1 MRENGS
7 LQQSRYVWPLQP
19 WFGLPR
25 LVSVLCVP
33 RMLFG
38 AYSRNCCILRPNRL
52 ILQACE
58 AIMRLSGARA
68 TARAR
73 PAIRPQ
79 AKQSF
84 IRRGKAT
91 VGRSAVPRGF
101 SVRYIFGPRLI
112 RGRGWVQSMPP
123 TGWPS
128 QAAPRPL
135 CPPAKAR
142 RGIEMCAR
150 KNKIRIAKTP
160 MAVSITR
167 LEALEAKGLEA
178 TWPARPE

>member
-1 MRENGS
+1 MRENA
-7 LQQSRYVWPLQP
+7 PLVHP
-19 WFGLPR
+19 RTLGRCSPGFGLPR

-91 VGRSAVPRGF
+91 VGRSAVPRDF
-101 SVRYIFGPRLI
+101 RLRYIFGPRLMAG
-112 RGRGWVQSMPP
+112 RGRGQSMGGGGSP
-123 TGWPS
+123 WPRLRS
-128 QAAPRPL
+128 PHAGAARVSATRTINRRREIEKKKDSNRAAP
-135 CPPAKAR
+135 
-142 RGIEMCAR
+142 
-150 KNKIRIAKTP
+150 IA
-160 MAVSITR
+160 
-167 LEALEAKGLEA
+167 G
-178 TWPARPE
+178 